1 MGDIAKFCPVHL
13 RPAIPHYVPLLLR
26 SVLPE
31 NTASSN
37 NACWALGEITFS
49 SGTLVAPFV
58 PDLVTALIPI
68 ITGRRM
74 AASLLENS
82 AITLGRLALVSPDAV
97 AVHLPTLAQC
107 WCSALASVRAHQE
120 KEAAF
125 HGLCAVVRLNPNG
138 MVSALEWFIKAIASC
153 TATRTLCPRSGR
165 TWCNRSTL
173 KRSPFSS
180 STMRNHTS
188 HQPNTDRLLMVLSL
202 SLSLSLTW

>member
-138 MVSALEWFIKAIASC
+138 MVSALEWFIKAIAS
-153 TATRTLCPRSGR
+153 
-165 TWCNRSTL
+165 WNRNAPTEL
-173 KRSPFSS
+173 HANFCHIVHGYKNFVPEVWA
-180 STMRNHTS
+180 HLV
-188 HQPNTDRLLMVLSL
+188 QSL
-202 SLSLSLTW
+202 DSETQSILQQYNA